1 MATDPVDDINVGL
14 QELAELEAQYTIFVG
29 SSPEDVSYATTFWN
43 SLALQPPIE
52 SRLVSADIGQRL
64 KVAKDPSIKT
74 APRPSAP
81 QNDAIFEKIS
91 EQRAEEDRQKYKD
104 MAKRRDQIMVLLKK
118 QREERVKREM
128 ISRPFKPKQ
137 CHQSNRHGP
146 DVSPQELDEDIQHVR
161 SLQ

>member
-1 MATDPVDDINVGL
+1 MATDLVDDINVGL

-52 SRLVSADIGQRL
+52 SRLVSADISQRL

-74 APRPSAP
+74 APRPGASR
-81 QNDAIFEKIS
+81 NDAIFEKVS
-91 EQRAEEDRQKYKD
+91 EQRTEEDRQKYKD

-118 QREERVKREM
+118 QREERVKAC
-128 ISRPFKPKQ
+128 SR
-137 CHQSNRHGP
+137 CLSTGSRRGHTTC
-146 DVSPQELDEDIQHVR
+146 
-161 SLQ
+161 